1 MSVWGGLIQEGDHE
15 MKPPLDWEQD
25 DYSHILLEE
34 EQQRI
39 EEDRVAW
46 HQYLMEGIAALV
58 VLAFVW
64 LVIAVTFTF

>member
-1 MSVWGGLIQEGDHE
+1 

-34 EQQRI
+34 EQRRLQ
-39 EEDRVAW
+39 EDRVAW
-46 HQYLMEGIAALV
+46 SQYLWEGIAALV

-64 LVIAVTFTF
+64 LVIAFTFTF

>member
-1 MSVWGGLIQEGDHE
+1 

-34 EQQRI
+34 EQQKI

>member
-1 MSVWGGLIQEGDHE
+1 

-34 EQQRI
+34 EQQKI

-64 LVIAVTFTF
+64 FVIAVTFTF

>member
-1 MSVWGGLIQEGDHE
+1 
-15 MKPPLDWEQD
+15 MKPPIDWEQD

>member
-1 MSVWGGLIQEGDHE
+1 